1 MLTLSGVELYIRWL
15 QLFVSLAF
23 PIVVGVVILLAWLDW
38 HRWVNH
44 QIDHDDE
51 EDRLT
56 AEVKEFIE

>member
-1 MLTLSGVELYIRWL
+1 MLTLSGLDLYLRWL

-23 PIVVGVVILLAWLDW
+23 PLVVGVVLLLAWLDF

-44 QIDHDDE
+44 QIDRDE
-51 EDRLT
+51 EDERLT

>member
-1 MLTLSGVELYIRWL
+1 MLTLGGLELYIRWF

-23 PIVVGVVILLAWLDW
+23 PIVIGVVALLAWLDF
-38 HRWVNH
+38 HRWVEH
-44 QIDHDDE
+44 RIDHDDE